1 VSEPVRVL
9 YVVTRMNVGG
19 PARHLQTLMPLMR
32 ERGFDPLLVYG
43 STGSREGELVPGGDE
58 HAIRLPVLRRRID
71 LTADLRATRQ
81 LTRLMREHRPAVVHT
96 HMAKAGAL
104 GRIAARRA
112 GVPAIV
118 HTFHGHVLEA
128 YFSPPLNAA
137 LVRAE
142 RYLARHTDALIAVSP
157 ANRDDLVRIGI
168 GAEGQWRVIG
178 YGVDLAPLLGIA
190 LDPGEARRSLGIPPD
205 VPVVGIVG
213 RLVPIKN
220 HRLFFEAARAV
231 LNEHPETVFVVAG
244 DGELR
249 GTLEVE
255 AERALGDRVRFTG
268 WVLSLPPLYAA
279 LDVVVLTSLNEGTPF
294 SLIEA
299 AASGTPVVATDV
311 GGVSET
317 VVHVETGFVTPP
329 GDASALAREVSR
341 LIGDRALARNM
352 GEAGRR
358 HAEAAFSPAT
368 MADKIAGLYR
378 EILAA
383 KAPPPG

>member
-1 VSEPVRVL
+1 
-9 YVVTRMNVGG
+9 
-19 PARHLQTLMPLMR
+19 MR
-32 ERGFDPLLVYG
+32 DRGFEPLLVYG
-43 STGSREGELVPGGDE
+43 STGSREGELLPRDDE
-58 HAIRLPVLRRRID
+58 HAIRLPALRRRID
-71 LTADLRATRQ
+71 PTADLRAVRQ
-81 LTRLMREHRPAVVHT
+81 LTQLMREHRPEVVHT

-104 GRIAARRA
+104 GRTAARRA
-112 GVPAIV
+112 GIPAVV
-118 HTFHGHVLEA
+118 HTFHGHVLEG
-128 YFSPPLNAA
+128 YFSRPLNAA

-168 GAEGQWRVIG
+168 GAAEQWRVIG
-178 YGVDLAPLLGIA
+178 YGVDLAPLLGSEF
-190 LDPGEARRSLGIPPD
+190 DPLEARRSLGIPLD

-231 LNEHPETVFVVAG
+231 LAEHPETVFVVAG

-249 GTLEVE
+249 ATLEGE
-255 AERALGDRVRFTG
+255 AQRALGDRVRFTG
-268 WVLSLPPLYAA
+268 WVLSLPRLYAA

-299 AASGTPVVATDV
+299 AASGTPVVAIGV
-311 GGVSET
+311 GGVAEA
-317 VVHVETGFVTPP
+317 VVHGETGLVTPP
-329 GDASALAREVSR
+329 GDVAALAREISR
-341 LIGDRALARNM
+341 LIGDRALARRM
-352 GEAGRR
+352 GEAGRH
-358 HAEAAFSPAT
+358 HAEIAFSPVT

-383 KAPPPG
+383 KAPTPG

>member
-1 VSEPVRVL
+1 MPEPVRVL

-19 PARHLQTLMPLMR
+19 PARHLQTLMPPMR

-43 STGSREGELVPGGDE
+43 STGSREGELVPSDDE
-58 HAIRLPVLRRRID
+58 HAIRLPALRRRID
-71 LTADLRATRQ
+71 PTADLRAVRQ
-81 LTRLMREHRPAVVHT
+81 LTRLMKQHRPEVVHT

-104 GRIAARRA
+104 GRTAARRA
-112 GVPAIV
+112 GIPAVV
-118 HTFHGHVLEA
+118 HTFHGHVLEG
-128 YFSPPLNAA
+128 YFSRPLNAA

-157 ANRDDLVRIGI
+157 TDRDDLVRMGI
-168 GAEGQWRVIG
+168 GAAQQWRVIG
-178 YGVDLAPLLGIA
+178 LGVDLAPLLRIE
-190 LDPGEARRSLGIPPD
+190 LDPGEARRSLGIPLD

-231 LNEHPETVFVVAG
+231 LDEHPETFFVVAG

-249 GTLEVE
+249 ATLEGE

-268 WVLSLPPLYAA
+268 WVLSLPQLYSA
-279 LDVVVLTSLNEGTPF
+279 LDVVVLTSLNEGTPY

-317 VVHVETGFVTPP
+317 VVHGETGLVTPP
-329 GDASALAREVSR
+329 GDASALAREISR
-341 LIGDRALARNM
+341 LVGDRALARRL
-352 GEAGRR
+352 GEAGRH
-358 HAEAAFSPAT
+358 HAEMAFSPAT

-378 EILAA
+378 EILAT
-383 KAPPPG
+383 KASPPR